1 MKQGLTGNIVREQ
14 NNGEGPR
21 DLDGVSHVTS
31 WSKSPAERGKT
42 NCKLYRRKEYGQNW
56 VSEGEGGGRIM
67 PIAPLSLV
75 SPLKM

>member
-21 DLDGVSHVTS
+21 DLDGVSHVIS

-42 NCKLYRRKEYGQNW
+42 NCKLCRRKEYGQN
-56 VSEGEGGGRIM
+56 
-67 PIAPLSLV
+67 
-75 SPLKM
+75 